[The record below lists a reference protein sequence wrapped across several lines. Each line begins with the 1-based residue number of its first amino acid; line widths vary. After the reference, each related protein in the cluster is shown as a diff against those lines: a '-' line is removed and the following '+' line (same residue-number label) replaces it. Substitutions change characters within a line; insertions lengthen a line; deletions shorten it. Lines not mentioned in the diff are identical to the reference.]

1 MSIGEY
7 KIRGSG
13 QAAEI
18 HAPSEKNACVSI
30 VKGQR
35 IYSFYFSEGNISERP
50 QAAPDGNGFSDD
62 RQAVSLYN
70 KNESFHRKSVS

>member
-1 MSIGEY
+1 MSIREY
-7 KIRGSG
+7 KIRDSG
-13 QAAEI
+13 RAAEI
-18 HAPSEKNACVSI
+18 RAPSEKNASVSI

-35 IYSFYFSEGNISERP
+35 IYSFYFSEGNISEKP

-62 RQAVSLYN
+62 RQTVSLYN

>member
-1 MSIGEY
+1 MSINEY
-7 KIRGSG
+7 KIRDSG

-18 HAPSEKNACVSI
+18 RAPSEKNACVSI

-62 RQAVSLYN
+62 RQTVSLYN